1 MRTVKNGFRRITA
14 MVCALALCASML
26 STAVFAAE
34 PEATPTPEPTP
45 IVETTPEPSGSP
57 VNTDATVT
65 TPAPDTGTGSTSA
78 PEETPAGNTDD
89 IKEPVESPEPSGE
102 PTDAATESG
111 EKNVENTESPD
122 ESEKQPASTPVMLSA
137 EAATANTPQ
146 ARAVGYIYENSEK
159 GISITFNAQGSRT
172 HHFVITENGTLLW
185 EGDVS
190 GFQAGANS
198 VTIIAPGYEVSTSVH
213 WEGIIAQGTFT
224 HDDTGDNYTLL
235 PYYDNVTAR
244 IELSSFKTFDDVQ
257 IVNSGDGTNYG
268 TFSWLKGDADN
279 DDFPR
284 TLMIVVDG
292 ETVHS
297 QMVYTPNHLDN
308 VLGQPD
314 QYWFTPSSGFKYEYE
329 MSPSDWMDSNTRKDL
344 TINLTSECPCGND
357 LCTCPGGAECDC
369 EQGCVCE
376 YCKPTDE
383 DRTIRTTYGTI
394 SYKKPSAEGYNLTV
408 ETYVNGT
415 LVDTQK
421 NLRIR
426 ASENDSLAYTPA
438 SGYYYYNDQNSYD
451 IITRNDGSWWDQRT
465 GHILI
470 VGTDEASRNY
480 DNVLK
485 VYLWTFNNHLT
496 LDVNRIVGGPLD
508 RVTGYTISFE
518 APDPSNPNTTKT
530 YTYEATSFAGAQ
542 QQMIPFA
549 TWVTI
554 TPICEKGYEVAQWST
569 ASQYSGVSLR
579 GSEGNVRSKAYGNSA
594 GLFADGTAR
603 DSLLLY
609 IDSVRTVEPPTDDE
623 LIDNEPDDN
632 PDAPYF
638 DGNVEVVV
646 DCVKADAEHEDS
658 TYGLIQGTFEVSELK
673 GRSDTGYY
681 VEVTIKDPQAYVD
694 RYNLNVQGHKRSD
707 SEDVVITLRWVVE
720 NHESVWKADGPA
732 TIKVTCEDTTK
743 ESVALEKTILSVKRG
758 DETLTGNNIPATLKV
773 GDEITYQINVT
784 NTGDV
789 NLEGLTVTD
798 AFTGNNKPSEGD
810 GITWIGAAGNWTGTI
825 SNIEL
830 PAGEAKTY
838 KYTCTVAE
846 VDKGKTISNK
856 ATING
861 DDSEEPIDEDEIKTE
876 VENPAVGVK
885 KNLVQVKRG
894 EEIFLAEK
902 GTIPEELEVGDE
914 LTYEIEVENIGNVKL
929 KGLTLTDTFNGHFAP
944 SKVKD
949 KVANVELTNEWEKD
963 TTTGLWTLK
972 IENISPDVG
981 EIKTYTYTYIV
992 NQADAGNTLT
1002 NTAVVTGDELDQE
1015 NPPEDKDEHK
1025 VTNDGDITLQPADI
1039 TIYMGGKD
1047 GYAGA
1052 AGGDSNSL
1060 PEPGFYIKLPGEVEK
1075 ALQDAGYPNGEAA
1088 DLSKIIT
1095 GVTATTADGQTRS
1108 WTMKKYGA
1116 TQSTAWI
1123 DDTSQAHFV
1132 YRIVPNQG
1140 QDPISV
1146 NFTDGDG
1153 KSVTEDKFTL
1163 TDSLSETYFMS
1174 LNTAGVDVETISLT
1188 FNIKDQIFHCGY
1200 DAKNSQKG
1208 TLTVRYTTTPDAP
1221 TTPAAQSGE
1230 DLQANIEANPDSY
1243 YVQVAGSDQ
1252 KFYINEQDTG
1262 VDGVDVTAKDV
1273 SLLADNIVSDQANA
1287 EAASAMVQKAFEAA
1301 NFGESTAWSK
1311 YLDLVDAENGN
1322 AWLTPEDGTE
1332 VTVFWPYPE
1341 GVTKDSEI
1349 KLYHFEGLD
1358 RDMATGEQLL
1368 AQVALTEAKLVP
1380 IIEKYED
1387 GFTFNTSSFSPF
1399 VLVQNTTQ
1407 PSGGEDKPSG
1417 GDDGNNDNN
1426 NNNTNTNNQTTTVN
1440 VANQAAAPAA
1450 APAAVSVPQTSDN
1463 SQPLVWI
1470 ALVGISGAALAAL
1483 AVFRRKRSDK

>member
-1 MRTVKNGFRRITA
+1 MRTSKNGFRRITA

-26 STAVFAAE
+26 PTAVFAVE
-34 PEATPTPEPTP
+34 SEATTPTPEPTP

-57 VNTDATVT
+57 ENTDATVT
-65 TPAPDTGTGSTSA
+65 TPVPGTDADSTAAPSEEPTVSPDGSPA
-78 PEETPAGNTDD
+78 PSE
-89 IKEPVESPEPSGE
+89 EPVESPEPSEVPAEQEQPAPQMLAAAPAPVANE
-102 PTDAATESG
+102 PETRSGPAAT
-111 EKNVENTESPD
+111 D
-122 ESEKQPASTPVMLSA
+122 
-137 EAATANTPQ
+137 
-146 ARAVGYIYENSEK
+146 SEK
-159 GISITFNAQGSRT
+159 GNEYITVYYNDCITVVDAKTLTVKVQNENGEPLCGDLVIDDITTSTTARVTLDQSKYADYKIQSYELSGGGSITDIPGSLNNDQNKTFMLHMITDDSVLVVTLQKIQSQVIDLTDSKASGRSFGSIIYKEDENVSQT
-172 HHFVITENGTLLW
+172 TNVHIYLNNEFVKTVKDLKLPSDIAGVGAGNDDSFVLTL
-185 EGDVS
+185 EDGYYFAPYVS
-190 GFQAGANS
+190 G
-198 VTIIAPGYEVSTSVH
+198 VTPNVCTGSTVSS
-213 WEGIIAQGTFT
+213 AQEITWNK
-224 HDDTGDNYTLL
+224 DTRNGLYSFLTYTY
-235 PYYDNVTAR
+235 PNG
-244 IELSSFKTFDDVQ
+244 E
-257 IVNSGDGTNYG
+257 GTNDITLNFFTYEEG
-268 TFSWLKGDADN
+268 VRAD
-279 DDFPR
+279 
-284 TLMIVVDG
+284 
-292 ETVHS
+292 
-297 QMVYTPNHLDN
+297 
-308 VLGQPD
+308 
-314 QYWFTPSSGFKYEYE
+314 FT
-329 MSPSDWMDSNTRKDL
+329 R
-344 TINLTSECPCGND
+344 
-357 LCTCPGGAECDC
+357 
-369 EQGCVCE
+369 
-376 YCKPTDE
+376 
-383 DRTIRTTYGTI
+383 
-394 SYKKPSAEGYNLTV
+394 
-408 ETYVNGT
+408 YVNG
-415 LVDTQK
+415 DTV
-421 NLRIR
+421 
-426 ASENDSLAYTPA
+426 YA
-438 SGYYYYNDQNSYD
+438 SGGGVSAACEKLHINYTYNGTEYNMVYDTWGLAQTIFLPRGTYIYVEPVIKDGFSFVYWLSEDSWTKGNSLYSVLPDGSLKQEETGLGDEQKGLVALTQTMALYYDADGYTRAQIGLHMTDGRRPGMYNEVYYHSNYPVEAGKVNETEISYYYP
-451 IITRNDGSWWDQRT
+451 
-465 GHILI
+465 
-470 VGTDEASRNY
+470 
-480 DNVLK
+480 
-485 VYLWTFNNHLT
+485 T
-496 LDVNRIVGGPLD
+496 LDYGTRIENCMFSVD
-508 RVTGYTISFE
+508 GYT
-518 APDPSNPNTTKT
+518 
-530 YTYEATSFAGAQ
+530 FAGWNTQEDGEGTSYTAGQ
-542 QQMIPFA
+542 YFHDDLGNNLIL
-549 TWVTI
+549 
-554 TPICEKGYEVAQWST
+554 YAQW
-569 ASQYSGVSLR
+569 
-579 GSEGNVRSKAYGNSA
+579 KK
-594 GLFADGTAR
+594 
-603 DSLLLY
+603 
-609 IDSVRTVEPPTDDE
+609 IDTPPVET
-623 LIDNEPDDN
+623 
-632 PDAPYF
+632 
-638 DGNVEVVV
+638 
-646 DCVKADAEHEDS
+646 
-658 TYGLIQGTFEVSELK
+658 
-673 GRSDTGYY
+673 
-681 VEVTIKDPQAYVD
+681 
-694 RYNLNVQGHKRSD
+694 
-707 SEDVVITLRWVVE
+707 
-720 NHESVWKADGPA
+720 
-732 TIKVTCEDTTK
+732 
-743 ESVALEKTILSVKRG
+743 SVALKKTILSVKRG
-758 DETLTGNNIPATLKV
+758 DGTLTGNNIPATLKV

-789 NLEGLTVTD
+789 KLEGLTVTD

-810 GITWIGAAGNWTGTI
+810 GITWSGAAGNWTGTI

-846 VDKGKTISNK
+846 EDKGKTISNK

-861 DDSEEPIDEDEIKTE
+861 DDSKEPIDEDEIKTV
-876 VENPAVGVK
+876 VENPAVGVEK
-885 KNLVQVKRG
+885 SLVQVKRG

-914 LTYEIEVENIGNVKL
+914 LTYEIEVKNIGNVKL

-981 EIKTYTYTYIV
+981 EIETYTYTYTV

-1002 NTAVVTGDELDQE
+1002 NTAVVTGDELDRE

-1060 PEPGFYIKLPGEVEK
+1060 PEPGFYITLPGEVEK

-1417 GDDGNNDNN
+1417 DDDGNNDNN

-1463 SQPLVWI
+1463 SQPLVWV
-1470 ALVGISGAALAAL
+1470 ALVVVSGAALAAL